1 MFLFAVLKTTLIYV
15 SSFSEEAFGLPLNKG
30 SVTIVPTIVNAPR
43 PRMQQ
48 PGVRGG
54 ARRGRPPMAMQY
66 ATGNI
71 ITKGQMPVR
80 IIKKPVNVS
89 GRGGKA
95 FQTIA
100 MPAASGGTTPQAL
113 LNKSVVIT
121 PASKANT
128 STAKAVRN
136 IKLNPKVT
144 VTPTTKVSAAL
155 PGFSGTG
162 TMAGNTLPSTSGMTK
177 VTKRTTMSQLASLHR
192 NEKLRRA
199 SEAKKEQLKE
209 ASALMNIENAVK
221 SSDEGMEE
229 EEETKME
236 NTEVCEDKEKD
247 GKDDENVE
255 EADTP
260 VNLMSKKDETGD
272 GDLGEIGEGDGSS
285 EVGPQGGTNV
295 GMDLSLGM
303 SSALQQTTV
312 SSGETHTSSGAGNQ
326 QSDPSLTGMSHTA
339 DNSDLDAKFDSSNN
353 SADLDSSDE
362 ISANLTSDHGS
373 PSVQSNE
380 VVLGTPSKSAVGFGM
395 RDLAK
400 PLSGSISTSL
410 ESRTG
415 IVKPQ
420 VQQTPNKP
428 TASLTPLQSMS
439 NLLPPDGPGPP
450 GTPNTSHNSSSMS
463 HLSSFSS
470 QQAFHSSQPLFQPFL
485 QQPQQ
490 QQQSQSQQQQQQ
502 QQQQTSS
509 AGSSNTSSNSSWTK
523 STMETVSSASLGSN
537 VAQVAPHVH
546 QAGPSPSNTYTT
558 TQSSF
563 LPSTTHALYSSS
575 GGTYGTGTMSGVGS
589 TSTTQQSSSSTTFPT
604 MSESS
609 QLPQQQQ
616 QQQQQQSQQI
626 QQSQQSSLS
635 SSLTHTGSGLVPT
648 SRSSGL
654 GGADSPLSLSHL
666 LNSQVFDSV
675 PEDLSSPHSHA
686 SALDYLNYTLS
697 TGTSA
702 FRRPDYQA
710 TLSPDL
716 QSLINSATT
725 QQPLASA
732 LPSAAHVASNPS
744 VTSPS
749 PFPTY
754 QPPTYPQYAPSYRAG
769 TSVSASPYAAYAGQ
783 YPPYPT
789 QYPPGLAPHAGAAA
803 QPPTMSQYG
812 ALHTPPNPYQTYP
825 APPTPG
831 RSPYSSSLGGFSHG
845 PYPPM

>member
-1 MFLFAVLKTTLIYV
+1 
-15 SSFSEEAFGLPLNKG
+15 
-30 SVTIVPTIVNAPR
+30 
-43 PRMQQ
+43 MQQ
-48 PGVRGG
+48 PSVRGG

-100 MPAASGGTTPQAL
+100 MPATSGGPTPQAL

-144 VTPTTKVSAAL
+144 VTPTTKVNAAL

-162 TMAGNTLPSTSGMTK
+162 TVAGNSTLPSTSGMTK
-177 VTKRTTMSQLASLHR
+177 VSKRTTMSQLASLHR

-199 SEAKKEQLKE
+199 SEAKKEQMKE

-236 NTEVCEDKEKD
+236 NTELCEEKEKD
-247 GKDDENVE
+247 GKDDENVDE
-255 EADTP
+255 EPDTP
-260 VNLMSKKDETGD
+260 VNLMSKKDESAD
-272 GDLGEIGEGDGSS
+272 RDLGEPGEGDGST
-285 EVGPQGGTNV
+285 EVRPQGGSNV

-303 SSALQQTTV
+303 SSALQQTTA
-312 SSGETHTSSGAGNQ
+312 SSGERRTSSAAGNQ
-326 QSDPSLTGMSHTA
+326 QDPSLTGMSHTA

-362 ISANLTSDHGS
+362 ISANLASDHGS
-373 PSVQSNE
+373 PSVQSND

-450 GTPNTSHNSSSMS
+450 GTPNTSHNSSS
-463 HLSSFSS
+463 
-470 QQAFHSSQPLFQPFL
+470 
-485 QQPQQ
+485 
-490 QQQSQSQQQQQQ
+490 
-502 QQQQTSS
+502 
-509 AGSSNTSSNSSWTK
+509 
-523 STMETVSSASLGSN
+523 
-537 VAQVAPHVH
+537 
-546 QAGPSPSNTYTT
+546 
-558 TQSSF
+558 
-563 LPSTTHALYSSS
+563 
-575 GGTYGTGTMSGVGS
+575 
-589 TSTTQQSSSSTTFPT
+589 
-604 MSESS
+604 
-609 QLPQQQQ
+609 
-616 QQQQQQSQQI
+616 
-626 QQSQQSSLS
+626 
-635 SSLTHTGSGLVPT
+635 
-648 SRSSGL
+648 
-654 GGADSPLSLSHL
+654 
-666 LNSQVFDSV
+666 
-675 PEDLSSPHSHA
+675 
-686 SALDYLNYTLS
+686 
-697 TGTSA
+697 TSA

-725 QQPLASA
+725 QQPLATA

-789 QYPPGLAPHAGAAA
+789 QYPPGLTPHAGAAA